1 MPFTCKEKQMLII
14 NTGGTFNKRY
24 NPLKGELEVPK
35 DSMALENILK
45 YFYNLKY
52 EIRNIIH
59 KDSLEMQT
67 SDRKE
72 MVELIKN
79 SSQDKILIIHGTDTM
94 DKTAE
99 FLEEHVSDKTI
110 LLTGAMVPFSIDSVE
125 ANANLSMTIGYLL
138 NSCQNGI
145 YISMHGL
152 IDVHNRVFKNREI
165 GLFQSVTC
173 KG

>member
-1 MPFTCKEKQMLII
+1 MLIL

-35 DSMALENILK
+35 DSIALEHILK

-52 EIRNIIH
+52 EIKNIIH

-79 SSQDKILIIHGTDTM
+79 SSYKKVLIIHGTDTM

-99 FLEEHVSDKTI
+99 FLEEYVSEKTI
-110 LLTGAMVPFSIDSVE
+110 LLTGAMVPFSIDSAE
-125 ANANLSMTIGYLL
+125 ANANVSMSIGYLL
-138 NSCQNGI
+138 NSTKNGV
-145 YISMHGL
+145 YVSMHGL
-152 IDVHNRVFKNREI
+152 VDIHNRVFKNREI
-165 GLFQSVTC
+165 GVFQSLTC

>member
-1 MPFTCKEKQMLII
+1 MSFTCKEKQMLII

-35 DSMALENILK
+35 DSIALENILK

-52 EIRNIIH
+52 KIKNIIH

-67 SDRKE
+67 SDREE

-79 SSQDKILIIHGTDTM
+79 SLEEKILIIHGTDTM

-99 FLEEHVSDKTI
+99 FLEKHISDKTI

-125 ANANLSMTIGYLL
+125 ANANLSMSLGYLL
-138 NSCQNGI
+138 NSTKNGI
-145 YISMHGL
+145 FIAMHGL
-152 IDVHNRVFKNREI
+152 VDEHKNVYKNREI
-165 GLFQSVTC
+165 GVFQSLTC
-173 KG
+173 KE